1 MAINTVDSC
10 PLLAYTRAPFTP
22 GANMELRNHSQMIWQ
37 GRRNWPPKWT
47 GPHNSENPLPEG
59 EVGVLTRVET
69 TDPSLIAPHCILVIR
84 HGNEDYVGSL
94 FFNDEEFLQK
104 ICRMLNDHIGLSI
117 SEIGSLDI
125 P

>member
-1 MAINTVDSC
+1 
-10 PLLAYTRAPFTP
+10 
-22 GANMELRNHSQMIWQ
+22 MELRNHPAMIWQ

-47 GPHNSENPLPEG
+47 GPHNFENPLPEG
-59 EVGVLTRVET
+59 EVGVLRRVET

-84 HGNEDYVGSL
+84 YGSEDYLGSV
-94 FFNDEEFLQK
+94 FFDDEEFLQK
-104 ICRMLNDHIGLSI
+104 ICSVLNDHIGLSI